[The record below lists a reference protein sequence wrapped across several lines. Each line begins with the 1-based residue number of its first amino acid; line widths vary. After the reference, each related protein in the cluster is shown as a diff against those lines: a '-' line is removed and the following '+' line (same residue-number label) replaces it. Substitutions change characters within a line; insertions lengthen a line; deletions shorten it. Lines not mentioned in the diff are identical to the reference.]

1 MRLARQEIARASHRS
16 RLLRIQ
22 NSRTEGKTDL
32 SAAKLDALIEEALVD
47 A

>member
-1 MRLARQEIARASHRS
+1 MTPRS
-16 RLLRIQ
+16 PQ